1 MQWIDGKDEHGLKL
15 EEDRLT
21 FSFGVAEKIAKTL
34 LWLALP
40 DKFIWHLLYNSTRA
54 FFVWVKGTK

>member
-1 MQWIDGKDEHGLKL
+1 LQWIDGKDEHGLKL

-40 DKFIWHLLYNSTRA
+40 DKFI
-54 FFVWVKGTK
+54 